1 MRTKNGIRMPAR
13 ATKESACYDL
23 FAPKDIKIKAGEW
36 TEFGTGVYL
45 DGTEA
50 PVMKLKRHN
59 MSTGFDD
66 TVEYRP
72 LTWVMTMHPRSGLGF
87 KHIVRIANTTGI
99 VDQDYRDEIRC
110 KLTAEE
116 DVTIP
121 KGKAY
126 AQAMFVPYLVLQDE
140 IAPED
145 IRKGGFGS
153 TDKVE

>member
-1 MRTKNGIRMPAR
+1 MKVKRGVKMPAR

-23 FAPKDIKIKAGEW
+23 FAPKDIKLKAGEW
-36 TEFGTGVYL
+36 VEFGTGVSL

-50 PVMKLKRHN
+50 PVLTMKRHN
-59 MSTGFDD
+59 RTTGFDD
-66 TVEYRP
+66 TLEYRP
-72 LTWVMTMHPRSGLGF
+72 QTWAMTMHPRSGLGF
-87 KHIVRIANTTGI
+87 KYIVRIANTTGI

-126 AQAMFVPYLVLQDE
+126 AQAMFVPFLVLGDE
-140 IAPED
+140 VVPEEV
-145 IRKGGFGS
+145 RKGGFGS
-153 TDKVE
+153 TDREE